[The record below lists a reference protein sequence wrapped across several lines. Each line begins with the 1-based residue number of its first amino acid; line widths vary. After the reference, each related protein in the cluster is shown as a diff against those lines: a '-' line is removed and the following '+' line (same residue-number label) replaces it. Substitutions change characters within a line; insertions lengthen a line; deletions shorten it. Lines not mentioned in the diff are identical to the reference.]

1 MATRK
6 GTGKNTADS
15 SDDDEIKRLLL
26 KPTITVPQAGMKI
39 FGLSRNGSYEAAK
52 RGDFET
58 IRMGKLLIVPT
69 APLRRKLG
77 IEA

>member
-1 MATRK
+1 MIAKSGPAKTP
-6 GTGKNTADS
+6 NVS
-15 SDDDEIKRLLL
+15 LDDDLMGLLR
-26 KPTITVPQAGMKI
+26 KPTITVTQAGMKI

-52 RGDFET
+52 RGDFPT

-69 APLRRKLG
+69 APLRRMLG

>member
-1 MATRK
+1 M
-6 GTGKNTADS
+6 TARS
-15 SDDDEIKRLLL
+15 TTPAKAANKINDEEVERLLR

-39 FGLSRNGSYEAAK
+39 LGLSRNGSYEAAR
-52 RGDFET
+52 RGDFVT